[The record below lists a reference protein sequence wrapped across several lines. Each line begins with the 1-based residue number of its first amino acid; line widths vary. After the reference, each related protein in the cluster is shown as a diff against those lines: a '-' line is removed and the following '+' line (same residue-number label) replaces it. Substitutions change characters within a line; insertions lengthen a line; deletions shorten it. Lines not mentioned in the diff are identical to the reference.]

1 MTQPAGESGARHE
14 PVLLAEVLAG
24 LAPTSGRDYL
34 DGTVGGGGHA
44 EAILEQSAPGGRL
57 LGLDRDPAAVERA
70 SARLSRFG
78 ARARVVHAR
87 FDRLAEEADRAG
99 FARFHGVLLDLG
111 ISSDQLDDP
120 LRGLSFSA
128 DGPLDMRMDPSTG
141 PTAAD
146 LVNSMP
152 ESDLADLIF
161 RLGEEPRSRRI
172 ARAVCRAR
180 PITTTRELASLVA
193 GASGYRGGRT
203 HPATR
208 TFQALRL
215 AVNEE
220 LDVLERALPLAVAR
234 LTAAGRIAVISFHSL
249 EDRVVKQTFRRLA
262 SDCVCPPGIP
272 ECRCGHVASLEVITR
287 RPITPT
293 PEEVARNP
301 RARSAK
307 LRVAARLPETEAA

>member
-1 MTQPAGESGARHE
+1 MRGLHE

-24 LAPTSGRDYL
+24 LAPTSGHDYL
-34 DGTVGGGGHA
+34 DGTIGSAGHA
-44 EAILEQSAPGGRL
+44 AAILEESSPSGRL
-57 LGLDRDPAAVERA
+57 LGLDRDPDAVSRA
-70 SARLSRFG
+70 TARLGRFG
-78 ARARVVHAR
+78 ERARVVHAR
-87 FDRLAEEADRAG
+87 FDMLAQEADRAG
-99 FARFHGVLLDLG
+99 FDLFHGVLLDLG

-120 LRGLSFSA
+120 DRGLSFA
-128 DGPLDMRMDPSTG
+128 VDGPLDMRMDPTAG

-146 LVNSMP
+146 LVNTMA

-172 ARAVCRAR
+172 ARAVFRSR
-180 PITTTRELASLVA
+180 PVHTTRELASIVA
-193 GASGYRGGRT
+193 AASGYRGGRT

-208 TFQALRL
+208 TFQALRM

-220 LDVLERALPLAVAR
+220 LEVLERALPQAVDRLAS
-234 LTAAGRIAVISFHSL
+234 AGRIAVISFHSL
-249 EDRVVKQTFRRLA
+249 EDRLVKQTFRRLA
-262 SDCVCPPGIP
+262 ADCICPPGVP

-307 LRVAARLPETEAA
+307 LRVAARLEEARAA